1 MGADTNV
8 AIVNLALRKLGQKR
22 ITDLTDSTD
31 PTAVIVNDVFAL
43 KRRALLRA
51 HFWNFAVK
59 TVVLGHVVDSSIVIS
74 GATAANPVVIT
85 TATAHGLSD
94 DDEVSIV
101 SVVGMTELNG
111 KKYTVAGATANTFQ
125 LSGIDGGSYT
135 AYASGGT
142 VGKVTTFI
150 TAIGFNNAYN
160 LPSDYIRI
168 QNINGEP
175 ADQIDHSLES
185 LGGVKVLLTDE
196 AQMQMKYIYN
206 IEDPTLFD
214 DTFVDVFA
222 FLIAAEVA
230 FSITQSKS
238 MAVEMKKA
246 YEEKLAEARGIDA
259 MEGGTPRRIR
269 QDDIADSRD
278 MDGFRKDSSVRRLVD

>member
-1 MGADTNV
+1 MGATTNV

-74 GATAANPVVIT
+74 GATQASPVVIT